1 MICRSSWLTK
11 FSKIITKLLDRMSIM
26 TNKAL
31 AEYFGVHRRYYRSVN
46 LERDL
51 DKPDAVRGYIP
62 TERSADA
69 LSRVLQALNSPKSH
83 RAWTITG
90 VYGTGKSAFAH
101 YLACL
106 CSDEGSV
113 VRQEALDIAAKAFG
127 STSAEYQDIC
137 TSLPQ
142 QPIVRAVAVGQREPL
157 NWTILRALI
166 CGADLFWPN
175 GKLPDSLVC
184 LVDWDVEIQE
194 GSAKITNQEV
204 ISLLREVMKAAN
216 TPVFFIIDE
225 LGKNLEYAAQ
235 YQSTDDLYLLQQI
248 AELKPVNGNQVYFLG
263 LLHQSFAG
271 YSERLA
277 AIEQSEWS
285 KIQGRFED
293 IPFLESPSQMTRLI
307 GQAIDHTNTDS
318 ISKETK
324 RRANDWHLALKDVLQ
339 ASELTE
345 KLLAS
350 VYPLHPV
357 SALVLPILCV
367 RYAQNDRSL
376 FTFLTSD
383 EPHSFH
389 EFLATEIAGNKLLP
403 TLKLYQIYDYFVE
416 SVSGLASRI
425 NLQRWVEVQSLIQDA
440 RSQEP
445 ERLKLLKTIGVLN
458 LITANGALSATPEL
472 VALAMCDQSNDQEQ
486 LDYWSGLIDDL
497 KEKRTVIYRS
507 TSHELRIWEGSE
519 FDVEAAIR
527 HYVGQER
534 SSLATLLTA
543 THPLKP
549 EVAQR
554 HYSERGTLRYFE
566 QRYADTLTDLS
577 KPDCSQDGYDG
588 LILYWLES
596 RMPDEIPVETAGGK
610 PLIFITVASSQLEKL
625 RIKATELKALQ
636 KISTTAPELMN
647 DGVARKEVKHR
658 LSEATAV
665 LDESIS
671 QAFDWSVNENSC
683 WIEGDKVS
691 IPSFRAFQSELSTL
705 CDDVYGL
712 CLILDNELINRREL
726 TSQGAKAR
734 RELLEMMLENG
745 NQERMGLEG
754 YGPEVAIYYS
764 VLENS
769 GIHRL
774 EEGEWGFFPPSEDLG
789 AGLWTVW
796 TAIEDFCW
804 EAIDKQQSLDILYNL
819 LENRPY
825 GVKPGVIPLILAAVL
840 LHHIDD
846 VSLYKD
852 GTFIPILSS
861 EHFELL
867 VKDPSRYSIKHIE
880 ITGLRAEVFKELEA
894 VLRAAPGKNTQGARN
909 STLLSVVKPLFQFA
923 KKLPAYTTKTKSLS
937 AQSQAVLKSLV
948 QAQEPDELI
957 FKALPEACGLQPIS
971 ADSKVDGTTAKTL
984 RKNLALSLQEI
995 QNAYDLLLANC
1006 QTLLH
1011 GAFGVQSETSKL
1023 REDLRVRASYLVG
1036 QCIDSTLRRFCI
1048 AAVEESNT
1056 DQEWIEALVMIVAD
1070 RPAESWS
1077 DDDSLAF
1084 EGKLSDLS
1092 RKFSNLEALQ
1102 KDVAASDRSG
1112 FEACRVT
1119 VTQPDGTELN
1129 RVVWVDRSQEKLINQ
1144 MVDKILAGIDSEYE
1158 KLKPVL
1164 AAKLMQKV
1172 LQDNL
1177 TSESTQ
1183 LQSKRHS
1190 KKNQQNG
1197 RAKG

>member
-1 MICRSSWLTK
+1 
-11 FSKIITKLLDRMSIM
+11 MSIM

-62 TERSADA
+62 TERSSDA
-69 LSRVLQALNSPKSH
+69 LGRVLQAFNNPKSH

-106 CSDEGSV
+106 CSNEGSII
-113 VRQEALDIAAKAFG
+113 RQEALDIAAKAFS
-127 STSAEYQDIC
+127 STSAEYQDIF

-142 QPIVRAVAVGQREPL
+142 QPIIRAVAVGQREPL
-157 NWTILRALI
+157 NLTILRALI
-166 CGADLFWPN
+166 RGADLFWSSKYPE
-175 GKLPDSLVC
+175 SLTC
-184 LVDWDVEIQE
+184 LVDWEVEIEQ

-204 ISLLREVMKAAN
+204 INLLRDVVKAAN
-216 TPVFFIIDE
+216 TPIFFIIDE

-248 AELKPVNGNQVYFLG
+248 AELKLVSGNQVYFLG

-307 GQAIDHTNTDS
+307 GQAIDHTNADS

-324 RRANDWHLALKDVLQ
+324 RRANDWYLALKDVLQ
-339 ASELTE
+339 ATDLTE

-357 SALVLPILCV
+357 SALALPILCV

-389 EFLATEIAGNKLLP
+389 EFLSTEIAGNKLLP

-445 ERLKLLKTIGVLN
+445 DRLKLLKTIGVLN
-458 LITANGALSATPEL
+458 LITANGALSATPKL
-472 VALAMCDQSNDQEQ
+472 VALAMCDQSNDQKQ
-486 LDYWSGLIDDL
+486 LDYWSGLIEDL

-577 KPDCSQDGYDG
+577 TLDCSQDGYDG

-596 RMPDEIPVETAGGK
+596 KPPSEILAKTVKGK
-610 PLIFITVASSQLEKL
+610 PLVFVTVANVQLEKL
-625 RIKATELKALQ
+625 RIRAIELKALQ

-691 IPSFRAFQSELSTL
+691 ILSFRAFQSELSNL
-705 CDDVYGL
+705 CDDAYNL

-726 TSQGAKAR
+726 TSQGSKAR

-774 EEGEWGFFPPSEDLG
+774 EEEEWGFFPPSEDS
-789 AGLWTVW
+789 GLWTVW
-796 TAIEDFCW
+796 QAIEEFCW
-804 EAIDKQQSLDILYNL
+804 DAVEKQQSLDILYRQ
-819 LENRPY
+819 LEQRPF
-825 GVKPGVIPLILAAVL
+825 GVKPGVIPLILSAVL

-894 VLRAAPGKNTQGARN
+894 VLRATPGKNTQGARN

-957 FKALPEACGLQPIS
+957 FKALPEACGLLPIS
-971 ADSKVDGTTAKTL
+971 VDSKVDGTTAKTL
-984 RKNLALSLQEI
+984 RKNLALALQEI

-1036 QCIDSTLRRFCI
+1036 RCIDSTLRRFCI

-1056 DQEWIEALVMIVAD
+1056 DQEWAEALVMIVAD

-1077 DDDSLAF
+1077 DDDSVAF

-1092 RKFSNLEALQ
+1092 RKFRNLEALQ
-1102 KDVAASDRSG
+1102 KDVAASDRNG

-1129 RVVWVDRSQEKLINQ
+1129 QVVWADRSQEKLVNQ
-1144 MVDKILAGIDSEYE
+1144 IVDDILNNIDSEYE

-1164 AAKLMQKV
+1164 VAKLMQKV

-1177 TSESTQ
+1177 TSEVTQ

-1197 RAKG
+1197 KAKG